1 MLGLPIQTEVKK
13 QLPKSAIYTKF
24 QMNNAQK
31 ERIDS
36 DISKLVIVNEILPST
51 INIAAGENIKAFYVV
66 NVLLKNK
73 KYDEKNIAKISKLIP
88 QNILFVLEFENE
100 IQLAIYHTK
109 LIHTEWLPKDDTK
122 IILKGLDLDSIWENL
137 VKSIAF
143 DNEKL
148 EMWNEKLSLTE
159 NIVADDKKAKLEKEI
174 ARLERQARNEK
185 QPKKKF
191 ELVQQ
196 INKLKNE
203 MESKI

>member
-51 INIAAGENIKAFYVV
+51 INIAAGENIKAFFVV

-73 KYDEKNIAKISKLIP
+73 KYDERNIAMISKLIP
-88 QNILFVLEFENE
+88 QNILFILEFENE

-109 LIHTEWLPKDDTK
+109 LIHTEWLPKDDTR
-122 IILKGLDLDSIWENL
+122 ITLKGLDLDAIWENIIL
-137 VKSIAF
+137 QIGEIEIEQGNTLDDQIA
-143 DNEKL
+143 
-148 EMWNEKLSLTE
+148 
-159 NIVADDKKAKLEKEI
+159 IDDKKAKLEKEI

-196 INKLKNE
+196 VNKLKKELENG
-203 MESKI
+203 I

>member
-51 INIAAGENIKAFYVV
+51 INIAAGENIKAFFVV

-73 KYDEKNIAKISKLIP
+73 KYDERNIAMISKLIP
-88 QNILFVLEFENE
+88 QNILFILEFENE

-109 LIHTEWLPKDDTK
+109 LIHTEWLHKDDTK
-122 IILKGLDLDSIWENL
+122 ITLKGFDLDSIWENIIL
-137 VKSIAF
+137 QIGEIEIEQGNTLDDQIA
-143 DNEKL
+143 
-148 EMWNEKLSLTE
+148 
-159 NIVADDKKAKLEKEI
+159 IDDKKARLEKEI

-196 INKLKNE
+196 VSNLKKELKE
-203 MESKI
+203 MSVIE

>member
-51 INIAAGENIKAFYVV
+51 INIAAGENIKAFFVV

-73 KYDEKNIAKISKLIP
+73 KYDERSIAMISKLIP
-88 QNILFVLEFENE
+88 QNILFILEFENE

-109 LIHTEWLPKDDTK
+109 LIHTEWLPKDDTR
-122 IILKGLDLDSIWENL
+122 ISLKGFDLDIIWENIIL
-137 VKSIAF
+137 QIGEIEIEQGNTLDDQIA
-143 DNEKL
+143 
-148 EMWNEKLSLTE
+148 
-159 NIVADDKKAKLEKEI
+159 IDDKKARLEKEI

-196 INKLKNE
+196 VNKLKKELENN
-203 MESKI
+203 I